1 MGISSEDLQRVR
13 AYLVSQG
20 QKLSVP
26 QLVQKLQADSAPLRE
41 VVAAVPPQYFDA
53 RPSADDWS
61 AALICTHIL
70 EMTEQG
76 AAAVT
81 GIIEHGTLPPK
92 IADMRPGFVREG
104 LRRAED
110 FWPAFTA
117 RREPFY
123 ARVLQA
129 TGNEH
134 LDVKIE
140 HPWFGPLN
148 WREWLLFMRV
158 HDLDHMRQ
166 LQALTQHFAGVKS

>member
-1 MGISSEDLQRVR
+1 MGIPNEELQRVR
-13 AYLVSQG
+13 GYLVSQA

-26 QLVQKLQADSAPLRE
+26 QLVQKLQADSLPLRD
-41 VVAAVPPQYFDA
+41 VVAAVPPDQFDA
-53 RPSADDWS
+53 RPTPGDWS

-70 EMTEQG
+70 EMTEHG
-76 AAAVT
+76 AEAVT
-81 GIIEHGTLPPK
+81 GILERGAVAQR
-92 IADMRPGFVREG
+92 IADMLPGAVRAG
-104 LRRAED
+104 LTRAEV

-123 ARVLQA
+123 ARVLLA
-129 TGNEH
+129 TGDEH
-134 LDVKIE
+134 LDVKIT

-166 LQALTQHFAGVKS
+166 LQALAQHFGAS

>member
-1 MGISSEDLQRVR
+1 MGISHEDLQRVR
-13 AYLVSQG
+13 GYLVSQA

-26 QLVQKLQADSAPLRE
+26 QLVQKMQVDSMPLRDA
-41 VVAAVPPQYFDA
+41 VAAVPPDQFDA
-53 RPSADDWS
+53 RPTADDWS

-70 EMTEQG
+70 EMTEHG
-76 AAAVT
+76 ARAVT
-81 GIIEHGTLPPK
+81 GIVERGDVP
-92 IADMRPGFVREG
+92 ASVSDMRPGFVREG
-104 LRRAED
+104 LTRAED
-110 FWPAFTA
+110 FWPTFTA

-129 TGNEH
+129 NGDEH
-134 LDVKIE
+134 LDVKIT

-166 LQALTQHFAGVKS
+166 LQTLAQHFAESNA